1 MHIVVKIPSLCKFLK
16 KTWLYCVMPGS
27 LPEPRKGSCKQVLW
41 GVRKSLGNW
50 TADISSKEDEGR
62 DRGKERT
69 FYFSLLF
76 LPYILKGQCTWLF
89 FWKNSTKPIWWGGG
103 CLFVCFVDFQGFGDG
118 STILVAPLRGLNQ
131 PLRLSGTGLAEPPQ
145 RPAILE
151 GSGSSL
157 GLHMFSILLTEIA
170 ELTSL
175 FQKSSFFGIK
185 SITD

>member
-103 CLFVCFVDFQGFGDG
+103 LFVCLFC
-118 STILVAPLRGLNQ
+118 
-131 PLRLSGTGLAEPPQ
+131 RLSGIWRWQYHLGGSTPWPEPT
-145 RPAILE
+145 
-151 GSGSSL
+151 
-157 GLHMFSILLTEIA
+157 TEI
-170 ELTSL
+170 EWHRPGWTSS
-175 FQKSSFFGIK
+175 KASHSRGIWV
-185 SITD
+185 